1 MPNYHSIETNLRTHQ
16 KEKKDLAGINLYFCF
31 SDIMPFKIVV
41 TSNKHFIIFK
51 IYNIWSVPFSFIKL
65 YKLRPKNC
73 PGSFFI
79 CCRYRDWDQ
88 LKP

>member
-1 MPNYHSIETNLRTHQ
+1 MNNVKVLYFIAKLSLNRNKNLRTHQ

-51 IYNIWSVPFSFIKL
+51 ICNI
-65 YKLRPKNC
+65 
-73 PGSFFI
+73 
-79 CCRYRDWDQ
+79 
-88 LKP
+88 